1 MARAR
6 VTASACDFA
15 LIACH
20 TRTGDSTADKD
31 DKDDQ
36 GDKHID
42 LIADVRDVHDIH
54 DIGDSFENDEDR
66 SCGLLLP
73 AIRTA
78 PTSYT
83 VA

>member
-6 VTASACDFA
+6 VTASTFDFA

-20 TRTGDSTADKD
+20 TRAGDSTADKD
-31 DKDDQ
+31 DKDDEDDQ

-42 LIADVRDVHDIH
+42 LIADVHDVH

-66 SCGLLLP
+66 TCGLLLL

-83 VA
+83 VG